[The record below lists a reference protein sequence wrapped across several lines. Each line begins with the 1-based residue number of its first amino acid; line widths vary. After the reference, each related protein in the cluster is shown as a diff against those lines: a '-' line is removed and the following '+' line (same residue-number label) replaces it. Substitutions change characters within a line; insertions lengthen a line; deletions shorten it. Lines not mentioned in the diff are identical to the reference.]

1 MFVDA
6 YNDLKAN
13 LAGSTGFSTENTLG
27 FCLFCTIQCNGSL
40 AIANIVRNLA
50 MDNWNKAKKYDSKF
64 RRLLWKL
71 LISTLVDTKFSSV
84 GSCTQPRYQI
94 SIGRNIFNFK
104 SSHQIILQ
112 QFSNLTKHDK
122 PDVLYQKFTELLD
135 YLKKHVKHIGHVTGL
150 KFIQLSSLLGLL
162 PLRVATF
169 GTVDSGG
176 PARLLASVDSSVSPK
191 LLFRSLLSDLQ
202 EVYGKRC
209 SGSYLENLL
218 CELKREMAQYSRK
231 HGKRDSSPLNLYS
244 RDRNNANSKRC
255 ASPQKDHLVLYQH
268 RGFEQSVN
276 NLYSLHIDNS
286 GKVSLQ
292 MQIWKLDMNQSK
304 IVKLKQVKADANNR
318 ICISSYYHGYAV
330 KD

>member
-6 YNDLKAN
+6 YNDLEAN
-13 LAGSTGFSTENTLG
+13 LAGSTGFSTKDTLA
-27 FCLFCTIQCNGSL
+27 FCLFCTVQCNGSL
-40 AIANIVRNLA
+40 AIADIVRNLA
-50 MDNWNKAKKYDSKF
+50 FDDWKEGKKYNSKF
-64 RRLLWKL
+64 GRSLWNLLL
-71 LISTLVDTKFSSV
+71 CTSVDTKFTSV

-94 SIGRNIFNFK
+94 TIGRSIFNFDD
-104 SSHQIILQ
+104 SHEIILQ
-112 QFSNLTKHDK
+112 QFSNLTKYDK

-191 LLFRSLLSDLQ
+191 FLFRSLLSDLQ

-231 HGKRDSSPLNLYS
+231 HGKRDSSPLDLYS
-244 RDRNNANSKRC
+244 RDRNNATSNRC

-268 RGFEQSVN
+268 RGFEQLLN

-292 MQIWKLDMNQSK
+292 MQIFKLDMNLTK